1 MPPSPLEQLRIFFQR
16 AEDRPQATTLADII
30 QGGLRAAAP
39 PESLAEAATPFVG
52 PDPAAQDLTGFGAGL
67 VEAGGISRQA
77 IRSRLGLTG
86 LAPGPQQVV
95 EPAAVPREETGEGLL
110 SARTAGALAPF
121 LLGAA
126 PAAADRKST
135 RLNSS

>member
-52 PDPAAQDLTGFGAGL
+52 PEPAAQDLTGFGAGL
-67 VEAGGISRQA
+67 VEAGEISRQA

-86 LAPGPQQVV
+86 RAPRARAQSVLAW
-95 EPAAVPREETGEGLL
+95 
-110 SARTAGALAPF
+110 
-121 LLGAA
+121 
-126 PAAADRKST
+126 
-135 RLNSS
+135 